1 MQCLLTGQAGVW
13 QVASQLAL
21 RGLNPY
27 FPGVDLGC
35 DLLVEGRIRL
45 QVKAAS
51 LRKHE
56 RVYPEGAYH
65 FKFWQAAIV
74 TGSNTIRRR
83 GQRDYSTCVDYVVLW
98 GVDENRFWI
107 VPASLLAHT
116 SGIVVGPRGFYQ
128 RQDFAEA
135 RTLRAAGLSQQE
147 IADRLGISQ
156 VAVSYQLRGGRTKQ
170 PKRTVAA
177 QVRELENRWDLI
189 MGALATLTE
198 ANAVAGP
205 APAPARAGVEPV
217 RLSEG

>member
-51 LRKHE
+51 LRKHA
-56 RVYPEGAYH
+56 RVYPDGAYH

-74 TGSNTIRRR
+74 TGAKNIRRR
-83 GQRDYSTCVDYVVLW
+83 GQRDYSAVADFIVLW

-107 VPASLLAHT
+107 VPASLLART
-116 SGIVVGPRGFYQ
+116 SGLVVGPRGFYQ

-135 RTLRAAGLSQQE
+135 KTLRAAGLSQQE
-147 IADRLGISQ
+147 IATRLGISQ
-156 VAVSYQLRGGRTKQ
+156 VAVSYQLRGGRVKQ
-170 PKRTVAA
+170 PKQTVAA
-177 QVRELENRWDLI
+177 QVRGLEDRWDLI
-189 MGALATLTE
+189 PGALGLVHELKAIASTID
-198 ANAVAGP
+198 
-205 APAPARAGVEPV
+205 VESTAEIV
-217 RLSEG
+217 E